1 MDLDFDFDQ
10 RIERRES
17 GSYKWDDNK
26 RLFGRADLTPFW
38 VADMDFA
45 TPAPVLQA
53 IKNRCDH
60 PILGYGKRSEEYF
73 SAIQDWL
80 KTRHGWDVPRE
91 WLMFSPPSSVVGIGG
106 IISVLTEP
114 GASIAAPTPTYGPLL
129 GLVEQNGRR
138 LIRNP
143 LREVDG
149 RYELDIDDLA
159 QKIEADTRM
168 VVICSPHNPVG
179 RVFSSEELGA
189 LAGLAEERDL
199 IVVSDEVHC
208 DLVLPGHRHLP
219 FGSIGG
225 ERSVTVISPNKTF
238 NTAGIPQSTLI
249 IPDEKIR
256 ARYQVYLNT
265 MQLNHD
271 STFGTE
277 GMIAGYRHCAAW
289 LDELIIYLAA
299 NHELAEK
306 FFRERVPAVRKIHA
320 EATYLGWLDCRQ
332 LGLSQDE
339 IMRRLVDIGGVGLYG
354 GTEFGKEGEGFF
366 RMNLACPRELLLQ
379 GLAGIEKALGH
390 YRPTIQ
396 D

>member
-1 MDLDFDFDQ
+1 MDPDFDQ
-10 RIERRES
+10 CIERRES
-17 GSYKWDDNK
+17 DSYKWDDNE
-26 RLFGRADLTPFW
+26 RLFGRADLLPFW

-73 SAIQDWL
+73 SAIQGWL
-80 KTRHGWDVPRE
+80 KTRHGWDVPKE
-91 WLMFSPPSSVVGIGG
+91 WLMFSPPSSIVGIGG

-114 GASIAAPTPTYGPLL
+114 GASIAVPTPTYGPLL
-129 GLVEQNGRR
+129 TLVEQNGRT

-143 LREVDG
+143 LKETNG

-159 QKIEADTRM
+159 QKIAADTQM
-168 VVICSPHNPVG
+168 IVLCSPLNPVG
-179 RVFSSEELGA
+179 RVFSREELAA
-189 LAGLAEERDL
+189 LARLAEKHDL

-208 DLVLPGHRHLP
+208 DLILPGHCHIP
-219 FGSIGG
+219 YGSIGG

-249 IPDEKIR
+249 IPDEEIR
-256 ARYQVYLNT
+256 ARYQVFLNT

-271 STFGTE
+271 STFGAA
-277 GMIAGYRHCAAW
+277 GMIAGYLHCVPW
-289 LDELIIYLAA
+289 LDELNVYLAA
-299 NHELAEK
+299 NHELAEN
-306 FFRERVPAVRKIHA
+306 FFRERLPAIKKIHA

-339 IMRRLVDIGGVGLYG
+339 IMRRLVEIGGVGLYG
-354 GTEFGKEGEGFF
+354 GTEFGTEGEGFF
-366 RMNLACPRELLLQ
+366 RMNLACPRKLLQ
-379 GLAGIEKALGH
+379 RGLDGIETALGN
-390 YRPTIQ
+390 R
-396 D
+396 